1 MTYHLED
8 GSVDIWEPR
17 SENSGLEQARIL
29 HRMRVPNQHG
39 AGGVMTPG
47 DFNVGCS
54 PIIFKRE
61 YHVLACDAFTRAFLE
76 REGFVVPNELP
87 FPTERDPKPP
97 KGQFPSAPSLA
108 KAPEQSSIFS
118 LNSMNLDLPTLHDQT
133 KPVPGSL
140 SAAADELKQSAGR
153 QFLSLDGNVLRFF
166 CTSDGES
173 SVKKGD
179 DQRTDGKP
187 KVRIVFTYCIFQIP

>member
-17 SENSGLEQARIL
+17 SENSGLEQGRIL

-97 KGQFPSAPSLA
+97 KGQFPSAPSR
-108 KAPEQSSIFS
+108 PEVGRGGGVSEGNARDASEHGPTQGPTRVVKVQRHHAS
-118 LNSMNLDLPTLHDQT
+118 L
-133 KPVPGSL
+133 
-140 SAAADELKQSAGR
+140 R
-153 QFLSLDGNVLRFF
+153 RVLR
-166 CTSDGES
+166 
-173 SVKKGD
+173 
-179 DQRTDGKP
+179 GKYFP
-187 KVRIVFTYCIFQIP
+187 FTHVPPP

>member
-17 SENSGLEQARIL
+17 SENSGLEQGRIL

-76 REGFVVPNELP
+76 REGYFEV
-87 FPTERDPKPP
+87 
-97 KGQFPSAPSLA
+97 
-108 KAPEQSSIFS
+108 SIS
-118 LNSMNLDLPTLHDQT
+118 HLPTFRLPDCPYET
-133 KPVPGSL
+133 
-140 SAAADELKQSAGR
+140 DTFF
-153 QFLSLDGNVLRFF
+153 FLVSRIWRSPNAPANCACDGV
-166 CTSDGES
+166 S
-173 SVKKGD
+173 
-179 DQRTDGKP
+179 
-187 KVRIVFTYCIFQIP
+187 